1 MFLGLTNY
9 VGERFEDY
17 LEQELTDSFFA
28 DTHGKTDR
36 QAGGR
41 TDGRTDRDLLF
52 LFCLILTVNPP
63 ARLSIRSAVYLL
75 HTYIAAAIHG

>member
-17 LEQELTDSFFA
+17 LEQELTDSFLLQI
-28 DTHGKTDR
+28 HMERLTDR
-36 QAGGR
+36 QA
-41 TDGRTDRDLLF
+41 DGRTDRDLLL

-63 ARLSIRSAVYLL
+63 ARLSVRSAVYLL

>member
-17 LEQELTDSFFA
+17 LEQELTDSFLLQI
-28 DTHGKTDR
+28 HMERLTDR
-36 QAGGR
+36 QA
-41 TDGRTDRDLLF
+41 DGRTDRDLLF
-52 LFCLILTVNPP
+52 LFCLILAVNPP
-63 ARLSIRSAVYLL
+63 ARLSVRSAVYLL